1 MQEKQNQNEDPKSL
15 SGYNNGRAAK
25 VLRKIKKQNG
35 VINGG
40 KKVFRGQL
48 MEMKKGKKE
57 KWKNRENERTI
68 KELVWKTKSF
78 FFSFY
83 PDDELDE
90 N

>member
-40 KKVFRGQL
+40 KKVFRG
-48 MEMKKGKKE
+48 
-57 KWKNRENERTI
+57 
-68 KELVWKTKSF
+68 
-78 FFSFY
+78 
-83 PDDELDE
+83 
-90 N
+90 

>member
-1 MQEKQNQNEDPKSL
+1 
-15 SGYNNGRAAK
+15 
-25 VLRKIKKQNG
+25 
-35 VINGG
+35 
-40 KKVFRGQL
+40 